1 MLVVLERYKAFL
13 IILTAV
19 ALAILLWL
27 LISTHDGSKTPSRG
41 VFVLTRMVGSAQ
53 GGDV

>member
-13 IILTAV
+13 IILAV
-19 ALAILLWL
+19 AALAIMLWL
-27 LISTHDGSKTPSRG
+27 FISAQDSDKVPSRG
-41 VFVLTRMVGSAQ
+41 VFVLLRMIESLQ

>member
-13 IILTAV
+13 IILAVV

-27 LISTHDGSKTPSRG
+27 FISAQDGDRAPSRG
-41 VFVLTRMVGSAQ
+41 VFVLLRLIESLQ